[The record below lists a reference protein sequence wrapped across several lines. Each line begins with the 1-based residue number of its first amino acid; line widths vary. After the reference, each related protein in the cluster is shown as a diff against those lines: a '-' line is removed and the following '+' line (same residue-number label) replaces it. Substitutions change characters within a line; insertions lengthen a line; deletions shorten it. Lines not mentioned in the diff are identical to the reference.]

1 MYIYVHTSD
10 TIHVLQTSTA
20 LEHASMYNM
29 PQITYDKPMNTRL
42 QRLQTSEDLD
52 QTALSYT
59 ISQLIYDTSMNMRL
73 QRLQTSEDLDKSA
86 ALLLT
91 RHDHV
96 TACNEGN

>member
-1 MYIYVHTSD
+1 
-10 TIHVLQTSTA
+10 
-20 LEHASMYNM
+20 
-29 PQITYDKPMNTRL
+29 MNTRL

-96 TACNEGN
+96 TARNEGSYKKRKEKN